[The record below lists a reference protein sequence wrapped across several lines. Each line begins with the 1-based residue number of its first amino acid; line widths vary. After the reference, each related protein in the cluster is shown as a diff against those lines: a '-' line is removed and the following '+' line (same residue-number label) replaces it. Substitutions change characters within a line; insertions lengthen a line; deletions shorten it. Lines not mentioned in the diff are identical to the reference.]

1 LNSKHKFE
9 WKKTKQE
16 KKRKKEPYPAWAECA
31 WTAQLPTLRRPLLTS
46 LGRPNPLALR
56 FQSPTDIPAHTLSH
70 STSIVL
76 ARLSPLSLTLGP
88 GASAPRRTNRAT
100 DLRATPVRSVS
111 PMPLQ
116 QSADYPAGDLAP
128 RASLGLRYRSINQ
141 ASQSPRSPQP
151 NAPSPAI
158 ADLGGVCRRQG
169 SPSLGPIEV
178 HLGTPGAH
186 GTSGGWLLLDRAG
199 GAVGVAEFR
208 AGGRP
213 SSRFLHQRP

>member
-1 LNSKHKFE
+1 MENRKP
-9 WKKTKQE
+9 
-16 KKRKKEPYPAWAECA
+16 KKRRIS
-31 WTAQLPTLRRPLLTS
+31 LRVGLIFS
-46 LGRPNPLALR
+46 
-56 FQSPTDIPAHTLSH
+56 IPAHLLASH
-70 STSIVL
+70 L
-76 ARLSPLSLTLGP
+76 AQPLSRTGP
-88 GASAPRRTNRAT
+88 TGRLHRASTHPFSVTYQWAHLVSPSSFLLCICTT

-116 QSADYPAGDLAP
+116 LSADYPARDLAP
-128 RASLGLRYRSINQ
+128 RASLGLRYRSINR

-169 SPSLGPIEV
+169 SPSSGPIEV

-213 SSRFLHQRP
+213 SSRFLHQRPRIHCPPWPAPSIALQLR